1 MVLKKQNFK
10 YIYLLED
17 NMGKIKVIGN
27 DGNEKELTVS
37 TDVEA
42 QVLATRELAKAINT
56 QTARLNK

>member
-1 MVLKKQNFK
+1 
-10 YIYLLED
+10 
-17 NMGKIKVIGN
+17 MGKIKVIGN